1 MQQWIAPRLLVDKTP
16 DYAMDIEVLR
26 RAEDIFESPLY
37 IHLARH
43 PLGMIQSYEKGRFI
57 LESPFRG
64 RHSFTARQ
72 MAELTWLVSHRNIT
86 DFLRDI
92 PAQRH
97 FRLRFEDLV
106 STPEP
111 ILSRLCEWLEIPF
124 APTMTDPY
132 QGGSERMTDGINPNS
147 PQVGDANYYQHGRL
161 NPDVAETWKQ
171 SFPEDFL
178 SPLTWELAASL
189 GYQNP
194 FSTAPVSVT
203 KSISR
208 LSRDER
214 RLSRATII

>member
-1 MQQWIAPRLLVDKTP
+1 
-16 DYAMDIEVLR
+16 
-26 RAEDIFESPLY
+26 
-37 IHLARH
+37 
-43 PLGMIQSYEKGRFI
+43 
-57 LESPFRG
+57 
-64 RHSFTARQ
+64 
-72 MAELTWLVSHRNIT
+72 
-86 DFLRDI
+86 
-92 PAQRH
+92 
-97 FRLRFEDLV
+97 
-106 STPEP
+106 
-111 ILSRLCEWLEIPF
+111 
-124 APTMTDPY
+124 
-132 QGGSERMTDGINPNS
+132 MTDGINPNS